1 MNTQPDSPSVKT
13 FSSNDYDSLLQ
24 GLLEAFSPSTQER
37 PASEY
42 LAGWMAAA
50 GFDRAYVDESDSA
63 VGILG
68 DGPCEL
74 VMLGHI
80 DTVPG
85 LINVEKKDGK
95 LYGRGAVDA
104 KGPLATFAAA
114 AATIGR
120 RPGWKIVVV
129 GGTEEEA
136 VSSRGAHFQTTQF
149 HPTYCVIGEPS
160 QWDRVTLGYKG
171 RLLMDYKFIRPLTH
185 TARPDLNAIGHA
197 VTYYNAVAAD
207 VASINEDRDKAFDQV
222 FTGIRSIHSSEDGFH
237 ETVVMTLGF
246 RLPVDYPPEVMK
258 PRLLTYADGAEIV
271 FRGEEVAIRCERNT
285 PLVRAFN
292 NAIRDQGGKPGYVYK
307 TGTSDMNIVGPRWN
321 CPMVAYGPGDS
332 SLDHTPHEHIV
343 LDDYYNGIGVVVN
356 MLRELTSS

>member
-1 MNTQPDSPSVKT
+1 MIDTEKADN
-13 FSSNDYDSLLQ
+13 LLR

-42 LAGWMAAA
+42 LAGWMQSA

-85 LINVEKKDGK
+85 LINVEINDGK
-95 LYGRGAVDA
+95 LYGRGSVDA

-114 AATIGR
+114 AVGVGR
-120 RPGWKIVVV
+120 RPGWKIVVI
-129 GGTEEEA
+129 GATEEEA
-136 VSSRGAHFQTTQF
+136 VSSRGAHFATTQF

-171 RLLMDYKFIRPLTH
+171 RLLMDYKYIRPLTH

-197 VTYYNAVAAD
+197 VAYWNAVAAD
-207 VASINEDRDKAFDQV
+207 AASINEERDKAFDQV
-222 FTGIRSIHSSEDGFH
+222 FSGIRSIHSSDDGFY
-237 ETVVMTLGF
+237 ESVVMTLGF
-246 RLPVDYPPEVMK
+246 RLPVDYPPDVMK
-258 PRLLTYADGAEIV
+258 ERLLNYADGAEIV
-271 FRGEEVAIRCERNT
+271 
-285 PLVRAFN
+285 
-292 NAIRDQGGKPGYVYK
+292 
-307 TGTSDMNIVGPRWN
+307 
-321 CPMVAYGPGDS
+321 
-332 SLDHTPHEHIV
+332 
-343 LDDYYNGIGVVVN
+343 
-356 MLRELTSS
+356 